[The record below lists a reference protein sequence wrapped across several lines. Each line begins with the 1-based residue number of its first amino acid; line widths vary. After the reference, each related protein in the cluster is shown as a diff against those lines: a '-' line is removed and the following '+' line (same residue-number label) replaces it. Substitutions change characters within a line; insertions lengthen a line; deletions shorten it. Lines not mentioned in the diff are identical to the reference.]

1 MKRSGGIRR
10 SYGGQGEKPMNPRK
24 LSTFRK
30 TGEGG
35 ECGGERGMGGEKG
48 RGGEAQREGR
58 RDSEDKEDGM
68 SVVRRGKREKWKR
81 RR

>member
-1 MKRSGGIRR
+1 
-10 SYGGQGEKPMNPRK
+10 
-24 LSTFRK
+24 
-30 TGEGG
+30 
-35 ECGGERGMGGEKG
+35 MGGEKG

-68 SVVRRGKREKWKR
+68 SVVKRGKREKWKR